1 MRQKT
6 FDFIPGQ
13 KVNATRQC
21 WIMQKQL
28 VYLTIL
34 FTILFSILFLDPPG
48 TFMGYAITSFD
59 YFLYLTFDWWL
70 KYIFELVYNRNVK
83 GHYNPYLNVTVTFR
97 KDLLKFVSSTPN
109 HLQPKCVLFQCLFC
123 SQIETETVLY
133 LQRPWGTGPS
143 TRTSCFCLKTRLK

>member
-1 MRQKT
+1 MYIQ
-6 FDFIPGQ
+6 
-13 KVNATRQC
+13 
-21 WIMQKQL
+21 
-28 VYLTIL
+28 
-34 FTILFSILFLDPPG
+34 FSILFLDPPG

-70 KYIFELVYNRNVK
+70 KYMFELVYNRNVK
-83 GHYNPYLNVTVTFR
+83 GPYNPYLNVTVTFR

-133 LQRPWGTGPS
+133 LQRP
-143 TRTSCFCLKTRLK
+143 